1 MISQNPSLATQIS
14 DLSTESTEI
23 LKDNLALS
31 FWIQK
36 DLSTEI
42 QKDNLAMSFWIQK
55 DLSSQNARG
64 CKYLPYVE
72 LNSQS

>member
-1 MISQNPSLATQIS
+1 MAVRKIWTVSVIENYFIIDTGIKAAPSDKPKSKFSNSIFFS
-14 DLSTESTEI
+14 DLSTEI

-42 QKDNLAMSFWIQK
+42 QKDNLALSF
-55 DLSSQNARG
+55 
-64 CKYLPYVE
+64 
-72 LNSQS
+72 